1 MLLTD
6 KAKEDF
12 LIHLKETR
20 RCNEKSF
27 SEFPAIFEDALIIE
41 WLDSVG
47 IYVWTIP
54 SARVETK
61 WTFRIFKDLF
71 TDIKQR
77 AYIYKTRSEATQK
90 AILKANEIYN
100 NLNNKQDEK

>member
-1 MLLTD
+1 MLLTG
-6 KAKEDF
+6 KCKEDF

-47 IYVWTIP
+47 IYVTILP
-54 SARVETK
+54 CIDK
-61 WTFRIFKDLF
+61 TFDSYVTINKKRIEVSQFNE
-71 TDIKQR
+71 
-77 AYIYKTRSEATQK
+77 TRSEATQK

-100 NLNNKQDEK
+100 NLNKQ